1 MLKYIFNY
9 DSDSDLDSYSYNNDY
24 LILNNIEPFCM
35 PSCKRAK
42 RKGKKAK
49 KEGKN
54 AKDMVSSVASDF
66 IEEINKASGSTE
78 NSICNIDSLP
88 KVTDVK
94 LLSSV
99 IDITNNS
106 FDNINNRINNQDLF
120 DKYNESI
127 NFNKNY
133 KNNLKKKENTLF
145 KFGYGNNQYS
155 DLNYVR
161 DSELNNNIYNDDDN
175 TSYLFN
181 SDYKSII
188 NVIQENIFINN
199 EIFKNNE
206 ILDNNKNK
214 LLNKKNNLEKQITNI
229 NNDVLVENRD
239 TYYDNLENDN
249 LNSLIYI
256 IIYTYYFFYLLYV
269 FQILNNPN
277 FNYIYD
283 TLFLILIGLLPTI
296 IFNNIIKFIIH
307 FF

>member
-9 DSDSDLDSYSYNNDY
+9 DSDSDSDCDSELYNNNY
-24 LILNNIEPFCM
+24 LILNNIEPFCD
-35 PSCKRAK
+35 STCKAK
-42 RKGKKAK
+42 KKGKKGKKKGKKAK
-49 KEGKN
+49 KS
-54 AKDMVSSVASDF
+54 ASSVASS
-66 IEEINKASGSTE
+66 ITQEIQKATNSTE
-78 NSICNIDSLP
+78 NSLCNIDSLP

-106 FDNINNRINNQDLF
+106 FDNINKRFNNQHLF
-120 DKYNESI
+120 EKYNKSI

-133 KNNLKKKENTLF
+133 KNNLKEKEISF
-145 KFGYGNNQYS
+145 FDFGYGNNQYS
-155 DLNYVR
+155 DLKYER
-161 DSELNNNIYNDDDN
+161 DSEINSNNSD

-181 SDYKSII
+181 SDYNSIM
-188 NVIQENIFINN
+188 NVVQENIFINN
-199 EIFKNNE
+199 EILKNNE
-206 ILDNNKNK
+206 ILDNDKNN

-229 NNDVLVENRD
+229 NNDILVENRD
-239 TYYDNLENDN
+239 TYYDNLENDY

-269 FQILNNPN
+269 FQVLNNPN

-283 TLFLILIGLLPTI
+283 TLFLVLIGLLPTI
-296 IFNNIIKFIIH
+296 ILNNIIKFIIH

>member
-9 DSDSDLDSYSYNNDY
+9 DSDSDLDSYSD
-24 LILNNIEPFCM
+24 NNIEPFCM
-35 PSCKRAK
+35 SNCKAI
-42 RKGKKAK
+42 KKAK
-49 KEGKN
+49 KAKKKGKN
-54 AKDMVSSVASDF
+54 AKNMVSSVASDL

-94 LLSSV
+94 LLSNI

-145 KFGYGNNQYS
+145 KFAYGNNQYS
-155 DLNYVR
+155 DLNYIR

-199 EIFKNNE
+199 EILKNNE

-239 TYYDNLENDN
+239 TYYDNLENDY